1 MLGEYAK
8 NVKLKVGG
16 DFTPVPMDKYTLQIT
31 DVDLVKQ
38 FNQWKGAEVDML
50 KYQFTILDEKPMP
63 DGETTRGRLLW
74 SRVSLS
80 VGSRSTFGKLLVA
93 AFGRE
98 LTKEELENLNPEALV
113 GLQVDAMVDAKPDK
127 EGTTIYNNILS
138 FSKTLKPLATV
149 EAKPNAGQ
157 AVVQKTTVPAVAPD
171 AENPDAFISQMEQEA
186 KAATVTPAQP
196 QAVAAAP
203 VAAAVDASAE
213 AEALAAEAEAA
224 ELAAQAAAAKA
235 KAAAAKA
242 AVAQQGK
249 AV

>member
-1 MLGEYAK
+1 MLNGQT
-8 NVKLKVGG
+8 VKVKVGG
-16 DFTPVPMDKYTLQIT
+16 DFTPVPMDKYTVQIT

-74 SRVSLS
+74 SRVSLN

-113 GLQVDAMVDAKPDK
+113 GLQVDVMVDATPDK
-127 EGTTIYNNILS
+127 KDPTTIYNNILS

-157 AVVQKTTVPAVAPD
+157 TVVQKTTVPAVAPD

-203 VAAAVDASAE
+203 VAPAAAGDD
-213 AEALAAEAEAA
+213 AEALALEAEAA
-224 ELAAQAAAAKA
+224 ELAA
-235 KAAAAKA
+235 KAAAARAKA
-242 AVAQQGK
+242 TAAQQGK